1 MNSICIRK
9 HEKGRKEGFV
19 CLKHPVNGEK
29 TNQNKTTKKVYK
41 SLERNGLYE

>member
-9 HEKGRKEGFV
+9 HEKGRKEGFI
-19 CLKHPVNGEK
+19 CLKHPVNGKKQIK
-29 TNQNKTTKKVYK
+29 TKQKKGYK